1 MCVSTPERE
10 CVCVSPQHNKV
21 SNEGTNFQLSCH
33 RFTRALHAIRAMPNK
48 ATQQQKTVDSTACHR
63 HQQQLHFSAK
73 TLEKI
78 KVCSLYS
85 LRTIVALYRISH
97 IKRLRTSTWLQC
109 LVIAL

>member
-1 MCVSTPERE
+1 M
-10 CVCVSPQHNKV
+10 CVSPQHNKV

-48 ATQQQKTVDSTACHR
+48 VTQQQQKTVDSTACHR
-63 HQQQLHFSAK
+63 HQQQQQQFSAK
-73 TLEKI
+73 TVEKI